1 MSDDRVSDATQA
13 MKDLRKAMA
22 GIGVNLDIWIFSPNR
37 RSAWLE
43 VARLKADDARRIT
56 AAIRK
61 GAGSEE
67 VKASEAP

>member
-1 MSDDRVSDATQA
+1 MSEATQA
-13 MKDLRKAMA
+13 MKDLREAMA
-22 GIGVNLDIWIFSPNR
+22 GIDVKMDIWVFSPNR

-56 AAIRK
+56 VAIRK

-67 VKASEAP
+67 VEASDAP

>member
-13 MKDLRKAMA
+13 MKDLREAMV

-37 RSAWLE
+37 RAAWLE
-43 VARLKADDARRIT
+43 VARLKTEDARRIT

-61 GAGSEE
+61 GVGSEE
-67 VKASEAP
+67 AEAP

>member
-37 RSAWLE
+37 RWAW
-43 VARLKADDARRIT
+43 
-56 AAIRK
+56 RK

-67 VKASEAP
+67 VEASEAP